1 MKKKKLVCGVL
12 VGLSLVFGSIGFEAN
27 TIVAR
32 AEPNTSI
39 SIGDEIQKE
48 SRAGVSGVTARD
60 DSGVAEFF
68 KNHRSMTSEQ
78 LNKASD
84 TVSPLTNIF
93 GYLMGGLIAIT
104 SSAIFLITALDLLYI
119 GVPVLRGVLYKSG
132 SQGGGYGQQGGSKGF
147 QLVSDE
153 AVQASASAVGGGSP
167 QGGMGGYG
175 MQGGMQQ
182 QQGSKKSVITS
193 YLKKRVVFL
202 VLFAVC
208 TVILTSSILLGT
220 GVNLAQWVMRLI
232 EILNDAIPSLSIPT

>member
-1 MKKKKLVCGVL
+1 MKKRKLACGVI
-12 VGLSLVFGSIGFEAN
+12 VGLTLVFGSVGF
-27 TIVAR
+27 TTSSIVANAETSTNIGDNIQ
-32 AEPNTSI
+32 AEPRT
-39 SIGDEIQKE
+39 
-48 SRAGVSGVTARD
+48 RTSGVTAQD

-93 GYLMGGLIAIT
+93 GYLMGGLIAVT

-132 SQGGGYGQQGGSKGF
+132 GSQGMGGYGQAQGSKGF

-153 AVQASASAVGGGSP
+153 AVQASAAAGGGGS
-167 QGGMGGYG
+167 QGMGGYG
-175 MQGGMQQ
+175 MQGGGMQQ
-182 QQGSKKSVITS
+182 QQSTKSIITS